1 MSDETSPGV
10 HFPADELGGRSTTT
24 TARGL
29 LADSVRGVD
38 TELAERIDGEREWR
52 KGYVDLVHAVTE
64 ASAGSADRAT
74 RIATDGLASMR
85 RRMVLVDERGDEA
98 PLDEATLS
106 VPTGATPFGTESVR
120 GTAAPQTSL
129 RVPLGG
135 RVLEGEELR
144 GQLGAWVDQQVVE
157 PSFATAI
164 GEVIDHPEWLQLP
177 GRRALLVG
185 AGAEMG
191 PLETLLSW
199 GADVMA
205 IDLPRSRAWRYKKG
219 LATRRAG
226 TLSFPVDDSGDSGA
240 DVVHQPAQVLD
251 WIRRERGDDPLVV
264 GMHAYADSGVHVRV
278 SAAMDR
284 LMDELTADD
293 AQTAL
298 AWLATPTDAFVVP
311 PEVVAAARGRWAGR
325 GVGVKSVQ
333 APARAL
339 GRGKLFAPAYR
350 DAHEGRPGI
359 ADVLVPQQGPNY
371 AIAKRLQRWRGV
383 AAEGAGQRVSFN
395 VAPATWTRSVTK
407 NPVLGAAYGGAHHF
421 GVEVFRPETVRP
433 LMAALLVRDLV
444 REAPVRSHP
453 EELFSDAAAH
463 GGLWRV
469 GYEPKTALGVAAA
482 AGLPGSLGRRLRR
495 N

>member
-1 MSDETSPGV
+1 MSDVTSAGV
-10 HFPADELGGRSTTT
+10 HFPADDQGRRSTTT
-24 TARGL
+24 TTKGV

-38 TELAERIDGEREWR
+38 AALAERIDGCREWR
-52 KGYVDLVHAVTE
+52 KDYVDLVHAVTA
-64 ASAGSADRAT
+64 ASAGSAEGAA
-74 RIATDGLASMR
+74 RIAADGLASMR
-85 RRMVLVDERGDEA
+85 RRMVLVDPSGTEV
-98 PLDEATLS
+98 PLDGAR
-106 VPTGATPFGTESVR
+106 PTMPAGAAPFGTETVR
-120 GTAAPQTSL
+120 GTAAPETTL
-129 RVPLGG
+129 RVPLGE

-144 GQLGAWVDQQVVE
+144 GQLASWVDRQLVE
-157 PSFATAI
+157 PSFATAV
-164 GEVIDHPEWLQLP
+164 GEVIDHPEWLTLP
-177 GRRALLVG
+177 GRRVLLVG

-205 IDLPRSRAWRYKKG
+205 IDLPRSRAWRHKKG
-219 LATRRAG
+219 LATRGAG
-226 TLSFPVDDSGDSGA
+226 TLTFPVDGSGDSGA
-240 DVVHQPAQVLD
+240 DVVHQPGQVLE
-251 WIRRERGDDPLVV
+251 WIRRERGDDPLAV

-278 SAAMDR
+278 SAAMDL

-293 AQTAL
+293 ARTAL
-298 AWLATPTDAFVVP
+298 GWLATPTDAFVVP
-311 PEVVAAARGRWAGR
+311 PEVVAAARARWDAR
-325 GVGVKSVQ
+325 GLALTSVQ
-333 APARAL
+333 APARVL
-339 GRGKLFAPAYR
+339 GRGRLFAPAYR

-453 EELFSDAAAH
+453 EELFSEGAAH

-469 GYEPKTALGVAAA
+469 GYDPKTVLGVAAA
-482 AGLPGSLGRRLRR
+482 TGLPGSVGRRLRR
-495 N
+495 G

>member
-1 MSDETSPGV
+1 MSDETSAGV
-10 HFPADELGGRSTTT
+10 HFPADDQGRRSTTT
-24 TARGL
+24 TTKGV

-38 TELAERIDGEREWR
+38 PALAERIDGARQWR
-52 KGYVDLVHAVTE
+52 KDYVDLVRAVTA
-64 ASAGSADRAT
+64 ASAGSANDAS
-74 RIATDGLASMR
+74 RIAADGLASMR
-85 RRMVLVDERGDEA
+85 HRMVLVDD
-98 PLDEATLS
+98 
-106 VPTGATPFGTESVR
+106 TGAEVRLEDADPVMPGGAAPFGTESVR
-120 GTAAPQTSL
+120 GTAEPVTEL
-129 RVPLGG
+129 RVPLDG
-135 RVLEGEELR
+135 RELAGDELR
-144 GQLGAWVDQQVVE
+144 GQLGAWVDAGVVE
-157 PSFATAI
+157 PSFAEGV
-164 GEVIDHPEWLQLP
+164 GEVIDHPEWLALP

-199 GADVMA
+199 GADVLA

-219 LATRRAG
+219 MATRGAG
-226 TLSFPVDDSGDSGA
+226 TLTFPVDASGDSGA
-240 DVVHQPAQVLD
+240 DVVHQPGEVLE
-251 WIRRERGDDPLVV
+251 WIRRVRGDVPLAV

-278 SAAMDR
+278 SAAMDL
-284 LMDELTADD
+284 LMGQLTDEDPS
-293 AQTAL
+293 TAL

-311 PEVVAAARGRWAGR
+311 SEVVAAARERWAGR
-325 GVGVKSVQ
+325 GIALRGAQ

-339 GRGKLFAPAYR
+339 GRGSLFEPAYR
-350 DAHEGRPGI
+350 DAQDGQSGI

-444 REAPVRSHP
+444 RETPQRTHP
-453 EELFSDAAAH
+453 EELFSEAAAH
-463 GGLWRV
+463 GGLWRA
-469 GYEPKTALGVAAA
+469 GYEPKTALGVAAV
-482 AGLPGSLGRRLRR
+482 AGLPGSIGRRLRR
-495 N
+495 G